1 MAEFLASTKHI
12 VTRIENIVGGAKEVI
27 YLASPTLSQI
37 PKPLLT
43 MLWDATKQGVKVNLI
58 YREISESNDNVIISL
73 QNSRI
78 RVFHNSNLNTSV
90 YLNEKE
96 AVLTSFGLFAAE
108 QTGIEF
114 GACFRK
120 AYAAA
125 MFVELLKEVQVI
137 MAGTVRMEIENA
149 KLVSQEE
156 VWARNAKPEV
166 KTTSDETL
174 RPISTKILTVKEK
187 QEVIL
192 KIFTREYQDC
202 TLKIEDAERMRLYGK
217 GIVFALS
224 KERVDIIFVH
234 YEAFQSQLEAVK
246 QFMIAK
252 HPDIKMW
259 FQYNRINMKLEL
271 ESEIVNVFPTVG
283 EAVTSFGLIG

>member
-12 VTRIENIVGGAKEVI
+12 VTRIENIIGGAKEVI
-27 YLASPTLSQI
+27 YLASPILSQI

-43 MLWDATKQGVKVNLI
+43 ILWDAAKLGVKINLI
-58 YREISESNDNVIISL
+58 YREIEEADENMITSL

-78 RVFHNSNLNTSV
+78 RIFHNPNLHTSV
-90 YLNEKE
+90 YLSEKE

-114 GACFRK
+114 GTCFRK

-125 MFVELLKEVQVI
+125 MFTELLKEVQVI
-137 MAGTVRMEIENA
+137 MAGATRMEIERAN
-149 KLVSQEE
+149 LVSQEE
-156 VWARNAKPEV
+156 VWARNVKQEI
-166 KTTSDETL
+166 KTTGDETL
-174 RPISTKILTVKEK
+174 RISTKILTVKEK

-192 KIFTREYQDC
+192 KIFSREYKDC

-246 QFMIAK
+246 QFMMAK

-259 FQYNRINMKLEL
+259 FQYNRINIKLEF
-271 ESEIVNVFPTVG
+271 ESEIANVFPTVG
-283 EAVTSFGLIG
+283 EAVTAFSLIS